1 MFPTL
6 HKVLVTSLQRRR
18 GGDPDAERYLLF
30 GAVAGFI
37 ARLCS
42 DNPVLLVL
50 EDLHWADKPTLL
62 LLRHLIAA
70 TDSSRLLVLGTY
82 RPTDLG
88 AEHPLADVLAVLRR
102 EEQVRRVDLH
112 GLNDAEVVALLEA
125 AAGHSL
131 DDQGVVLAHALYRE
145 TDGNPFFT
153 REILRHLAETGAI
166 SQRADGRW
174 IAEVDFRG
182 HGSLPTSVREVIGRR
197 VARLGE
203 ETAQAL
209 QAAAI
214 IGRDFELDLLAGVTD
229 KSEDHLLDLLGAAI
243 RAVLIREEP
252 QRPGR
257 LSFSHALIEHTLY
270 DDLGPTRRQRLH
282 LRVAAAL
289 ETIYGD
295 DPGDRLGELAYHW
308 AQASQPV
315 DASKAIQYALHAGD
329 HALAKLAPDDAVSW
343 YGQALDLIDRQ
354 PVADALARC
363 EALVG
368 LGSAQRQAGDP
379 GPATPCSKLL
389 ILHGASAAL
398 PCWCAPR
405 WRTTAGGS
413 AGAAPSTKTASTP
426 SKRHSRRRSTP
437 TPRNGR
443 CCWRPWRRS

>member
-6 HKVLVTSLQRRR
+6 HKMLVTSLQRRR
-18 GGDPDAERYLLF
+18 AIPMRSGICCS
-30 GAVAGFI
+30 VQSAGFI

-88 AEHPLADVLAVLRR
+88 AEHPLTDVLAVLRR
-102 EEQVRRVDLH
+102 EEQVQRVDLH

-153 REILRHLAETGAI
+153 GEILRHLAETGAI
-166 SQRADGRW
+166 SQRDDGRW
-174 IAEVDFRG
+174 IADVDFRDQAA
-182 HGSLPTSVREVIGRR
+182 LPTSVREVIGRR

-203 ETAQAL
+203 ETEQTL
-209 QAAAI
+209 RAAAV
-214 IGRDFELDLLAGVTD
+214 IGRDFELDLLAGGHRPERRPHRSTCSD
-229 KSEDHLLDLLGAAI
+229 GAI
-243 RAVLIREEP
+243 RAVLIREVP

-289 ETIYGD
+289 EALCGD

-308 AQASQPV
+308 AQASQP
-315 DASKAIQYALHAGD
+315 
-329 HALAKLAPDDAVSW
+329 
-343 YGQALDLIDRQ
+343 
-354 PVADALARC
+354 ADAAKADRLRAAR
-363 EALVG
+363 
-368 LGSAQRQAGDP
+368 R
-379 GPATPCSKLL
+379 
-389 ILHGASAAL
+389 
-398 PCWCAPR
+398 
-405 WRTTAGGS
+405 
-413 AGAAPSTKTASTP
+413 
-426 SKRHSRRRSTP
+426 
-437 TPRNGR
+437 
-443 CCWRPWRRS
+443 